1 MLAIIIPLLLK
12 FVILASKKWDIT
24 TAISSSSS
32 TAVSSS
38 PTTASPSSTAILS
51 SPTTASPSSTAML
64 SSPTATTLST
74 TAATIIQQSVILTK
88 LVTNDL
94 RNHMTRNKGVC
105 G

>member
-1 MLAIIIPLLLK
+1 MLAIILPLLLK

-24 TAISSSSS
+24 TAISSSS

-51 SPTTASPSSTAML
+51 SSTTASPSSTAML

-74 TAATIIQQSVILTK
+74 TAATIIQQSDK
-88 LVTNDL
+88 LYINTS
-94 RNHMTRNKGVC
+94 
-105 G
+105 